1 MKLTLQDLDLSGKK
15 VLLRVVF
22 DVPLDKE
29 GHITDD
35 TRIRESLASIE
46 YLLKQGASI
55 ILLSHLGRPK
65 GVDPRLSLAPC
76 GKRLS
81 ELLGKPVIQANDCV
95 GAHVEAL
102 AKQLK
107 KGEILL
113 LENLR
118 FHKEEEN
125 GAEKFAKQLSCLGDL
140 YVNDAF
146 AAAHRAHAST
156 ALIAHSFPGK
166 AAMGFLMQKELS
178 ALESLLLH
186 PKRPFYAIIGGAKIS
201 SKIGVLQMLSEKV
214 DALFIGGA
222 MAYPFLKLQG
232 FSIGNSLC
240 EEEQLPSAAQFL
252 EHCHKKKLPLH
263 LPEDL
268 IVANAFSNEAK
279 IEEVSVEQGVPEGF
293 EGMDIGH
300 KTRTHWERA
309 FAPAN
314 TFFWNGPLGVF
325 ELPRFAEGTKAI
337 ARSLAF
343 SGKISVVGGGDSLA
357 AVNQL
362 GLASHFTHVST
373 GGGAC
378 LEWIERGHLPGID
391 ALSDKL

>member
-1 MKLTLQDLDLSGKK
+1 MKLTLQDLDLRGKK

-29 GHITDD
+29 GQITDD
-35 TRIRESLASIE
+35 TRIRESLASIQ
-46 YLLKQGASI
+46 YLLKQGASV

-81 ELLGKPVIQANDCV
+81 ELLGKPVIQAEDCV
-95 GAHVEAL
+95 GAHVETL

-107 KGEILL
+107 TGQILL

-125 GAEKFAKQLSCLGDL
+125 GVETFAKQLASLGDV
-140 YVNDAF
+140 YINDAF
-146 AAAHRAHAST
+146 AAAHRSHAST
-156 ALIAHSFPGK
+156 TLIAHFFPAK
-166 AAMGFLMQKELS
+166 AAMGFLMQKELNT
-178 ALESLLLH
+178 LESLLLH

-201 SKIGVLQMLSEKV
+201 SKIAVLQALCEKV

-240 EEEQLPSAAQFL
+240 EDEQLPIAEQFL
-252 EHCHKKKLPLH
+252 MHCREKKLPIY

-279 IEEVSVEQGVPEGF
+279 IEEVSVEQGVPAGF

-300 KTRTHWERA
+300 KTRSRWENA
-309 FAPAN
+309 FSEGN

-337 ARSLAF
+337 ALSLAF

-357 AVNQL
+357 AINQL
-362 GLASHFTHVST
+362 KLASHFTHVST

-378 LEWIERGHLPGID
+378 LEWIELGHLPGID
-391 ALSDKL
+391 ALSDK